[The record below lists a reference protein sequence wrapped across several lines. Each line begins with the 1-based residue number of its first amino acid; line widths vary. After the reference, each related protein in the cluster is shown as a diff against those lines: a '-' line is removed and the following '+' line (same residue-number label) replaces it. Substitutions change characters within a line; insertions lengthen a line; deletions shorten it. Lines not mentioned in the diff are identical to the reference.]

1 MPDSIGS
8 RIKLALNARDMNQ
21 AELSK
26 LTGIPKSSL
35 SQYISGKFSPK
46 RSVIAV
52 LALSLNVDEAWL
64 LGYGE
69 AEDIKE
75 NQHIAEEFNSNKA
88 IANPIGERLKYL
100 RNLKDITLS
109 KACELYNEQ
118 NDEITITRSA
128 LYSYERGEKV
138 PSPEVLL
145 ALCQFY
151 SANIQWL
158 ISGEVPQVQ
167 RYMDCRKNIKV
178 LLKINLISLRTL
190 CKNANIPYDLMD
202 SFMKGE
208 IVTLGMQKI
217 DAIAN
222 ALNVTIDDLF
232 TDFTDSYDAF
242 EVAHRYS
249 RLSID
254 QKNGL
259 RRFLYLPELNTSEH
273 DQDQVTEKR
282 A

>member
-1 MPDSIGS
+1 MPDSVGS
-8 RIKLALNARDMNQ
+8 RIKLALEARDMNKS
-21 AELSK
+21 ELSK
-26 LTGIPKSSL
+26 LTGIDRGSITK
-35 SQYISGKFSPK
+35 YISEKYNPR
-46 RSVIAV
+46 RSAIAS
-52 LALSLNVDEAWL
+52 LARALNVDEAWL
-64 LGYGE
+64 IGYGDPN
-69 AEDIKE
+69 DIKE
-75 NQHIAEEFNSNKA
+75 NQHNLERSDFVKQS
-88 IANPIGERLKYL
+88 PIGERLKYL
-100 RNLKDITLS
+100 RKINDLTLS
-109 KACELYNEQ
+109 KACGLYNDINEGTPLTKASLQ
-118 NDEITITRSA
+118 A
-128 LYSYERGEKV
+128 YEHGEKV

-145 ALCQFY
+145 ALCEFY

-167 RYMDCRKNIKV
+167 KYMDCRKNIKV
-178 LLKINLISLRTL
+178 FLRINLISLRTL
-190 CKNANIPYDLMD
+190 CKNADIPYDLMD

-217 DAIAN
+217 DAIAS

-259 RRFLYLPELNTSEH
+259 RRFLYLPELNTTEQ